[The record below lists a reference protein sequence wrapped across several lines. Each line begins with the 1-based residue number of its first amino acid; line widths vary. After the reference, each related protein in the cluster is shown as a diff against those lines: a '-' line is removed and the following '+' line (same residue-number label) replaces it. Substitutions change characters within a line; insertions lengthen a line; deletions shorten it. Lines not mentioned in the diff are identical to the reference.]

1 MSIFVYKKEVPA
13 VGSYC
18 PVLEL
23 HCLHG
28 IKLKKLCQTDRYY
41 TLQLVSRNKFK
52 SYLIFMQDFVA
63 KVLDYYAYIQK
74 YYAYDKIK
82 LGIVCTLEN
91 LPINAIY
98 III

>member
-13 VGSYC
+13 VGAYC

-63 KVLDYYAYIQK
+63 YVVSYYEYLRGVSSFA
-74 YYAYDKIK
+74 
-82 LGIVCTLEN
+82 TFE
-91 LPINAIY
+91 
-98 III
+98 

>member
-13 VGSYC
+13 VGAYY

-23 HCLHG
+23 HCFYN

-63 KVLDYYAYIQK
+63 KV
-74 YYAYDKIK
+74 
-82 LGIVCTLEN
+82 VS
-91 LPINAIY
+91 
-98 III
+98 